1 MRMNQERLRIPR
13 PVWRFWLAATAL
25 VWLALGAAGW
35 WGVARLTQ
43 GAAQITRFRAG
54 GSGPEDS
61 LDAITKGYRFNLA
74 AWQAPE
80 FARWAIDSLAIRPGD
95 ADEQGVRAVSRYFEL
110 GAAIRRG
117 RLRQANATGPE
128 AQAQAATAL
137 ATLQQERDGLE
148 VAARRALNQLVT
160 TELGKRGLGTGPNGQ
175 VLPPVAF
182 TLARPPS
189 VLVISPRD
197 RIFTERRTILAP
209 DIPDATAEAME
220 REAEAQGWSAIVEP
234 TGGYSTYP
242 TIVSDSTSL
251 DFALQTVAH
260 EWMHTYLI
268 SRPLGFNY
276 FSSPQ
281 MATINET
288 VANLVGREVG
298 RGVQSVHFPPRPAAT
313 PAPATTPEPATSPTE
328 PAPERFDFRREMRAT
343 RQEAE
348 RLLQS
353 GQVEAAETYMEERRR
368 LFAQQGYAIRKL
380 NQAYFAFHGSYAD
393 TPGSIDPIGPAL
405 EQVLQATGSVSAFVR
420 AVEGIG
426 SFADYQALLA
436 RYNVP
441 ETAPA
446 PRRP

>member
-1 MRMNQERLRIPR
+1 MNPRRLRIPR
-13 PVWRFWLAATAL
+13 PNWRFWLAATAL
-25 VWLALGAAGW
+25 VWLALGAVAW
-35 WGVARLTQ
+35 WGVVRLSQ
-43 GAAQITRFRAG
+43 GTAQITRFRAG
-54 GSGPEDS
+54 GGGPEDS
-61 LDAITKGYRFNLA
+61 LDAITRGYRFDLV

-80 FARWAIDSLAIRPGD
+80 FARWAIDTLAIKPGD
-95 ADEQGVRAVSRYFEL
+95 ANDDGVRSVSRYFEL
-110 GAAIRRG
+110 GTALRRA
-117 RLRQANATGPE
+117 RLRQANASGAE
-128 AQAQAATAL
+128 AQAQAAAAVTAV
-137 ATLQQERDGLE
+137 QQERAGLE
-148 VAARRALNQLVT
+148 VGARRAVNQLVT
-160 TELGKRGLGTGPNGQ
+160 TQLAKHGLGAGPGGQ

-189 VLVISPRD
+189 VLVVSPRD

-209 DIPDATAEAME
+209 DIPDATAVQME
-220 REAEAQGWSAIVEP
+220 RAAEEQGWSAIVEP

-276 FSSPQ
+276 FTSPQ

-298 RGVQSVHFPPRPAAT
+298 RSIQTAHFPLQPTPTPAAVATPT
-313 PAPATTPEPATSPTE
+313 PAPPAE

-343 RQEAE
+343 RLEAE
-348 RLLQS
+348 RLLQA
-353 GQVEAAETYMEERRR
+353 GQVEAAEAYMEERRR

-426 SFADYQALLA
+426 SYADYQALLA
-436 RYNVP
+436 RYGVP
-441 ETAPA
+441 EGAAT
-446 PRRP
+446 PRSR

>member
-1 MRMNQERLRIPR
+1 MVPTRRFIPR
-13 PVWRFWLAATAL
+13 PGWRFWLAVTAL
-25 VWLALGAAGW
+25 LWLALGVAGW
-35 WGVARLTQ
+35 WGAARFTQ

-54 GSGPEDS
+54 GGGPEDS
-61 LDAITKGYRFNLA
+61 LDAITRGHRFDLL

-80 FARWAIDSLAIRPGD
+80 LARWAIDSLAIRPGD
-95 ADEQGVRAVSRYFEL
+95 ADDQGIRAVSRYFEL
-110 GAAIRRG
+110 GTALRRA
-117 RLRQANATGPE
+117 RLRQANAAGTE

-137 ATLQQERDGLE
+137 GSLQQERDGLE

-160 TELGKRGLGTGPNGQ
+160 SELGKQGLGTGPRGQ

-182 TLARPPS
+182 TLVRPPS

-288 VANLVGREVG
+288 VANLVGRDVG
-298 RGVQSVHFPPRPAAT
+298 RGIQAAHFPPRPAAAPPATT
-313 PAPATTPEPATSPTE
+313 PAPASTPVEPAL
-328 PAPERFDFRREMRAT
+328 ERFDFRREMRAT
-343 RQEAE
+343 RLEAE
-348 RLLQS
+348 RLLQA

-420 AVEGIG
+420 AVESIG
-426 SFADYQALLA
+426 SYADYQALLA
-436 RYNVP
+436 RYGVP
-441 ETAPA
+441 EGAPQ